1 MKSSKYLTVLAS
13 AGLLFSLAA
22 CGSEEKATK
31 QSDSSSESTQV
42 EKKQEEKIDYKHQK
56 DWKFES
62 GKMQSPININTKK
75 VKHTD
80 EDNDNQVTLSINPK
94 VKAVEDNGHAIEVK
108 TSGNATINGRH
119 FTLEQFHIH
128 TPSEHT
134 INGKYY
140 PAEIHFVT
148 KASDGRIAVIA
159 VFVET
164 GKENKA
170 IASIEKDLSNH
181 NDDAISSIQQL
192 LPMDMDDYY
201 HYLGSLTTPPL
212 TENVEWYVLAKPIQ
226 VSKAQLKTLESY
238 HKGNNRKVQP
248 INERIIEINQ

>member
-1 MKSSKYLTVLAS
+1 MKSSKSFLLLAS
-13 AGLLFSLAA
+13 TTLLLSLSA
-22 CGSEEKATK
+22 CGT
-31 QSDSSSESTQV
+31 ESTSSKQNNEDNHSEKV
-42 EKKQEEKIDYKHQK
+42 EKHKEEAIDYKHQD

-62 GKMQSPININTKK
+62 GNMQSPININTHQL
-75 VKHTD
+75 KH
-80 EDNDNQVTLSINPK
+80 NDSKNNNDLTLSIQPK
-94 VKAVEDNGHAIEVK
+94 VKKVEDNGHAIEVK

-134 INGKYY
+134 INGKAY

-159 VFVET
+159 SFVEI

-170 IASIEKDLSNH
+170 IAAIEDDLTHH
-181 NDDAISSIQQL
+181 NNDQIQWVKQL
-192 LPMDMDDYY
+192 LPNNMNKYY

-212 TENVEWYVLAKPIQ
+212 TENVEWYVLSTPIQ
-226 VSKAQLKTLESY
+226 ASKEQVKKLESY

-248 INERIIEINQ
+248 VNERVIEINQ